1 MIRTSAVE
9 TESNVYSMKIH
20 TIKNIKKTDWLTK
33 FTIYSII

>member
-20 TIKNIKKTDWLTK
+20 TIKNIKRLTD
-33 FTIYSII
+33 